1 MDNETQNNEESFI
14 ETDEQAEELE
24 LDLEE
29 EEKITL
35 FKSEWE
41 KFQQTQGSL
50 KRQVKELR
58 KSGET
63 KPAPS
68 TANELNDA
76 QLNYLD
82 VKGVYEAEDI
92 KIVETFVQK
101 TGKTVR
107 EALRDD
113 YVTSKLQA
121 NKTAREVQEAM
132 PSGSK
137 RGGNQATDLAS
148 AVAKYEATGV
158 LPTDFATR
166 SAVINAFV
174 DKGHRNK
181 PSWQQ

>member
-1 MDNETQNNEESFI
+1 MDETNNIDQPIIDTED
-14 ETDEQAEELE
+14 TAEELE

-29 EEKITL
+29 EETITVP
-35 FKSEWE
+35 KSEWE
-41 KFQQTQGSL
+41 KTQRTLGSL
-50 KRQVKELR
+50 KRQTKELR
-58 KSGET
+58 KSSDT
-63 KPAPS
+63 KPEPS

-113 YVTSKLQA
+113 YVTSKLQS

-137 RGGNQATDLAS
+137 RGGNQANDLAS
-148 AVAKYEATGV
+148 ALAKYEATGT
-158 LPTDFATR
+158 LPTDFTTR

-181 PSWQQ
+181 PSWQ

>member
-1 MDNETQNNEESFI
+1 MDNETNNEEQFI

-24 LDLEE
+24 LELE
-29 EEKITL
+29 EEKITMS
-35 FKSEWE
+35 KSEWE

-63 KPAPS
+63 KAVPS
-68 TANELNDA
+68 EANELNDA

-113 YVTSKLQA
+113 YVTSKLQS

-181 PSWQQ
+181 PSWQ